1 MRVHKPIPRP
11 KKKHLVR
18 VRVRSLFVEATAE
31 QDQDTCEDLLVDM
44 EALQVLASQRPTPL
58 RLKDMHHYAC
68 KGDAAQ
74 RLRNAQFL
82 HKELPIRMAQRAM
95 DLLTLPHGLN
105 ETTHI
110 RNVAVV
116 YLKYIQMFQQMA
128 SPTTQQEETAFTD
141 MLESIV
147 LDRQSI
153 PMAIAQGIA
162 SWLQDA
168 GGDINPVTLQEMEGA
183 LYRFFTARV
192 GLRFLTEHHI
202 LSDPHRNPL
211 PHLSP
216 SANLGCIQ
224 TDCDPVQEVRTIC
237 ERVRQQTKDC
247 YGVSPEIELIDCS
260 THNPGKFT
268 YPPHH
273 LQYMVAEL
281 LKNSCRATVD
291 RYFLSNQPMPPIR
304 VIVVQG
310 DEDVSIKVA
319 DSGGGAPRS
328 TMAKI
333 WKFAHSTSP
342 DLEED
347 FDFGKDALVGKKV
360 RGFGLPL
367 ARIYAR
373 YFGGELTLRSM
384 EGHGV
389 DAYLHLP
396 RLGYN
401 CENLPLPVI
410 VSPGEGDSM
419 PSLQSMGPIVQE

>member
-1 MRVHKPIPRP
+1 MSTALRVSRRLQRTTRSLALSASTHTRCIATQSSRIKAPQAVQATNVNVDMRVDMRVHKPIPRP

-18 VRVRSLFVEATAE
+18 VRVRSLSVEATAE

-168 GGDINPVTLQEMEGA
+168 GGDINPVTL
-183 LYRFFTARV
+183 
-192 GLRFLTEHHI
+192 
-202 LSDPHRNPL
+202 
-211 PHLSP
+211 
-216 SANLGCIQ
+216 
-224 TDCDPVQEVRTIC
+224 
-237 ERVRQQTKDC
+237 
-247 YGVSPEIELIDCS
+247 
-260 THNPGKFT
+260 
-268 YPPHH
+268 
-273 LQYMVAEL
+273 
-281 LKNSCRATVD
+281 D
-291 RYFLSNQPMPPIR
+291 RKS
-304 VIVVQG
+304 VV
-310 DEDVSIKVA
+310 
-319 DSGGGAPRS
+319 
-328 TMAKI
+328 
-333 WKFAHSTSP
+333 
-342 DLEED
+342 
-347 FDFGKDALVGKKV
+347 
-360 RGFGLPL
+360 
-367 ARIYAR
+367 
-373 YFGGELTLRSM
+373 
-384 EGHGV
+384 
-389 DAYLHLP
+389 
-396 RLGYN
+396 
-401 CENLPLPVI
+401 
-410 VSPGEGDSM
+410 
-419 PSLQSMGPIVQE
+419 